1 MIGGLANV
9 ILCVRI
15 RDAVGNAFLIAC
27 SDVRDAMRG
36 ALDLH
41 RSIKFGRCGRAAEKT
56 SQEEDASQA
65 IGRESLQ

>member
-1 MIGGLANV
+1 V
-9 ILCVRI
+9 CI
-15 RDAVGNAFLIAC
+15 RDTVGDSFVITR
-27 SDVRDAMRG
+27 SYVRDAMRG

-41 RSIKFGRCGRAAEKT
+41 GSIKFGRCGRAAEKA